1 MDRNEKL
8 LEVDQLSVGYGNG
21 EMAVCEVSF
30 SVPKGGIMA
39 IVGESGS
46 GKSTL
51 IRAVMGLLP
60 AGGRI
65 ESGRIR
71 FDGRD
76 LAGLSREET
85 RRIRGEEIGMI
96 FQNAGE
102 YLNPRRKIG
111 SQYLEAMKYHLPLS
125 KEERREEA
133 LRMLS
138 SMKLPDPERI
148 MRSYPFQLSGGMRQR
163 AAIAMAMS
171 LSPRLLM
178 ADEPTSA
185 LDVTVQAQ
193 VVQEMV
199 SMREKFGTAIVLVTH
214 NLGVAARI
222 ADQIMVLR
230 RGKVMELGSRDQVI
244 KSPKSDYTRELLA
257 AVPELEGNQVG

>member
-1 MDRNEKL
+1 
-8 LEVDQLSVGYGNG
+8 
-21 EMAVCEVSF
+21 
-30 SVPKGGIMA
+30 
-39 IVGESGS
+39 
-46 GKSTL
+46 
-51 IRAVMGLLP
+51 
-60 AGGRI
+60 
-65 ESGRIR
+65 
-71 FDGRD
+71 
-76 LAGLSREET
+76 
-85 RRIRGEEIGMI
+85 
-96 FQNAGE
+96 
-102 YLNPRRKIG
+102 
-111 SQYLEAMKYHLPLS
+111 
-125 KEERREEA
+125 
-133 LRMLS
+133 MLS